1 MTLGRPFPPGNKC
14 GRGRPKGSRNKRTVL
29 ARELLDELSPALVR
43 KAATMALQGD
53 QAMLRTLLPL
63 IMPRPKDS
71 PINIGPLNTDTFD
84 DLTDSQVAVLK
95 KVTSGQITP
104 EQAKILFDTIE
115 TLRKLI
121 ENQDLMKRLTFAEER
136 QRIEEEM
143 PGLRV

>member
-1 MTLGRPFPPGNKC
+1 
-14 GRGRPKGSRNKRTVL
+14 
-29 ARELLDELSPALVR
+29 
-43 KAATMALQGD
+43 
-53 QAMLRTLLPL
+53 MLRTLLPL